1 MLQFMSGNVRLLS
14 LFVSEVSHSS
24 SGLDQ
29 TDYYVEIERGR
40 SSSWVRGRIE
50 ITLASS
56 RRRREEVKEA
66 VSSEGRERRRRLER
80 LEEE

>member
-1 MLQFMSGNVRLLS
+1 MMLQFMSGNVRLLS

-40 SSSWVRGRIE
+40 KVVVGTRKDRDHVGKQPPPP
-50 ITLASS
+50 
-56 RRRREEVKEA
+56 RR
-66 VSSEGRERRRRLER
+66 SERSG
-80 LEEE
+80 

>member
-1 MLQFMSGNVRLLS
+1 MFQFMSGNVRLLS

-40 SSSWVRGRIE
+40 SSSWGRGRIE

-56 RRRREEVKEA
+56 RREEVKEA
-66 VSSEGRERRRRLER
+66 VSSEGWK
-80 LEEE
+80 EESEGD